1 MGGAVTLFRV
11 LGIPVRVH
19 PSWLV
24 ILGLLTWSLS
34 VGYFP
39 QVLPGLPAGAL
50 WLKGLT
56 AALLLFV
63 SVFLHELAH
72 SVVARRYGIPVS
84 SITLHIFGGVSQLE
98 REPDRPG
105 AEFLIAVV
113 GPLTSFAIAAVLAL
127 ATALA
132 GPGPGAR
139 ALMQYLI
146 FVNAIVGVFNLVPG
160 FPLDGGRLL
169 RAVLWKLQGN
179 LQSATRMASRAGGLV
194 ALGLI
199 GLGVVRVFTGE
210 FLGGIWL
217 VLIGLFLR
225 QAAEGSYQQLVL
237 RDVLGP
243 LAVRDV
249 MSRDV
254 VQIPAD
260 LSVDRVVEDF
270 FWRHR
275 VSSFPVVDDG
285 RVVGIVALDQLKQVP
300 PERRAEMAVR
310 QLMLPLTETLVAAPG
325 DPLARA
331 FEKLTL
337 NGLGRLVV
345 LDRGRLVGYLSVKDV
360 MHVLAV
366 KAG

>member
-1 MGGAVTLFRV
+1 VDLIVGEDRPSAEVLAQIRADLGLDQPLPVQYWTWLSRAAQGDFGYSYRSRRPVMQVVAERLPLTLELSALSIVFGLAVALP
-11 LGIPVRVH
+11 LGI
-19 PSWLV
+19 
-24 ILGLLTWSLS
+24 I
-34 VGYFP
+34 
-39 QVLPGLPAGAL
+39 
-50 WLKGLT
+50 
-56 AALLLFV
+56 AALN
-63 SVFLHELAH
+63 
-72 SVVARRYGIPVS
+72 RGKW
-84 SITLHIFGGVSQLE
+84 
-98 REPDRPG
+98 PD
-105 AEFLIAVV
+105 
-113 GPLTSFAIAAVLAL
+113 AL

-139 ALMQYLI
+139 ALMGYLI
-146 FVNAIVGVFNLVPG
+146 AVNAIVGAFNLVPG

-254 VQIPAD
+254 IQIPAD

-300 PERRAEMAVR
+300 PERRAEMTVR
-310 QLMLPLTETLVAAPG
+310 QLMLPLTEPLVAAPA